1 MTLGGLLVGTAVL
14 AGCGTQQAD
23 SSASATSDASPSAVA
38 PSAVMPTPSA
48 DAFVASVMRTRGL
61 ATADL
66 EVTVTT
72 DVGGSVRTLT
82 GEGPSAVNKGYGDMR
97 WTDASGAVTR
107 ELSNGKGLFVQ
118 TDVPAGMWTRLPD
131 ERATPTGRLAD
142 PLRGL
147 GGLADVTKVGPED
160 LDGTATTRYTGTLP
174 ASPDSL
180 ALLGFSD
187 EELVEIG
194 TDWQGADRRVS
205 RSGSTPEGR
214 IVGIERTLDLPDAAA
229 GPVSAVTMT
238 ALSDFTTI
246 IDLEP
251 PADGERRRGT
261 GQPVAPEVSSP
272 AGQSAAV
279 TPLPRQT
286 TPASL
291 TV

>member
-1 MTLGGLLVGTAVL
+1 MTPKRTYVAVTLGGLLVGTAVL

-23 SSASATSDASPSAVA
+23 SSASAASVASPSAVA
-38 PSAVMPTPSA
+38 PSAVAPTPSA
-48 DAFVASVMRTRGL
+48 DAFVASVMRTRDL

-72 DVGGSVRTLT
+72 DVGGSVRSLT
-82 GEGPSAVNKGYGDMR
+82 GEGSSAVSNGYGDMR

-118 TDVPAGMWTRLPD
+118 TDVPSGMWTLLPD

-160 LDGTATTRYTGTLP
+160 LDGTPTTRYTGTLP

-194 TDWQGADRRVS
+194 TDWQGADVDVTVWIDSKGRV
-205 RSGSTPEGR
+205 
-214 IVGIERTLDLPDAAA
+214 VGIERTLVLPDAAA

-238 ALSDFTTI
+238 ALSDFTTT

-251 PADGERRRGT
+251 PPTESVVEAPDG
-261 GQPVAPEVSSP
+261 Q
-272 AGQSAAV
+272 
-279 TPLPRQT
+279 
-286 TPASL
+286 
-291 TV
+291 

>member
-1 MTLGGLLVGTAVL
+1 M
-14 AGCGTQQAD
+14 
-23 SSASATSDASPSAVA
+23 S
-38 PSAVMPTPSA
+38 
-48 DAFVASVMRTRGL
+48 
-61 ATADL
+61 
-66 EVTVTT
+66 
-72 DVGGSVRTLT
+72 
-82 GEGPSAVNKGYGDMR
+82 NGYGDMR

-118 TDVPAGMWTRLPD
+118 TDVPSGMWTRLPD

-194 TDWQGADRRVS
+194 TDWQGAVVDVTVWIDSKGRV
-205 RSGSTPEGR
+205 
-214 IVGIERTLDLPDAAA
+214 VGIERTLDLPDAAA

-238 ALSDFTTI
+238 ALSDFTTT

-251 PADGERRRGT
+251 PPTESVVEAPDG
-261 GQPVAPEVSSP
+261 Q
-272 AGQSAAV
+272 
-279 TPLPRQT
+279 
-286 TPASL
+286 
-291 TV
+291 

>member
-1 MTLGGLLVGTAVL
+1 MTPKRTRLALTLGGLLIGVGVL
-14 AGCGTQQAD
+14 AGCGTQQAG
-23 SSASATSDASPSAVA
+23 SSASAASPSAVA
-38 PSAVMPTPSA
+38 PSAVLPTPSA
-48 DAFVASVMRTRGL
+48 DAFVASVMRTRDL

-66 EVTVTT
+66 EVTATT
-72 DVGGSVRTLT
+72 DVGGDVRTLT
-82 GEGPSAVNKGYGDMR
+82 GEGSAAVAQGYASMR

-118 TDVPAGMWTRLPD
+118 TDVPEGMWTQLPE

-147 GGLADVTKVGPED
+147 GGLADVTKAGAED
-160 LDGTATTRYTGTLP
+160 LDGSPTTRYTGTLP

-194 TDWQGADRRVS
+194 TDWQGADVDVTVWIDAKGRV
-205 RSGSTPEGR
+205 
-214 IVGIERTLDLPDAAA
+214 VGIERTLALPEAAA

-238 ALSDFTTI
+238 ALSDFTTT

-251 PADGERRRGT
+251 PPTES
-261 GQPVAPEVSSP
+261 VVEAPDS
-272 AGQSAAV
+272 Q
-279 TPLPRQT
+279 
-286 TPASL
+286 
-291 TV
+291 